1 MSSRIPLS
9 RQSPRPPQL
18 FSPKAG
24 WISLEMPLA
33 ARQRQP
39 KIFVEDHLQG
49 KCYYKIF
56 HFPEERVMPMRKLK
70 EETEL
75 FYSYL
80 RQNGLKK
87 TYQKDLILETFLS
100 TEGHLSVEDI
110 YALVKKRDR
119 KVGVVTVFR
128 TLKSLTACG
137 IAREITLGDGL
148 TRFEHSYHHPPHHHI
163 VCTECHKAIEF
174 VCPELERIQ
183 SEIIKQYHF
192 KPIHH
197 RFQTYGICE
206 DCREHRPIEELQK
219 HDTDRIFARDAAKMA
234 ISMENRCLEFYRD
247 AAGRNQDCGGKEVFE
262 HMVLEEEAHIA
273 DLNSKLEE
281 IVQQEK
287 DLERAPIFLHFDPCE
302 LEALIPSLTKH
313 TTDGEF
319 RLDARSA
326 AEFALTL
333 NRNSAEFFKAY
344 AEKFSESQGKSILL
358 NFADQEWSHGDRI
371 QRRMEEMPA
380 AVKAF

>member
-1 MSSRIPLS
+1 
-9 RQSPRPPQL
+9 
-18 FSPKAG
+18 
-24 WISLEMPLA
+24 
-33 ARQRQP
+33 
-39 KIFVEDHLQG
+39 
-49 KCYYKIF
+49 
-56 HFPEERVMPMRKLK
+56 MPMRKLK

-148 TRFEHSYHHPPHHHI
+148 TRFEHSYHHPNHHHI

-174 VCPELERIQ
+174 ICPELERIQ
-183 SEIIKQYHF
+183 SEIIKKYHF

-206 DCREHRPIEELQK
+206 DCREHRPIGEPQK
-219 HDTDRIFARDAAKMA
+219 HDTDRIFARDAIKMA
-234 ISMENRCLEFYRD
+234 VSMENRCLEFYRD
-247 AAGRNQDCGGKEVFE
+247 SAERNQDSGGKEVFE
-262 HMVLEEEAHIA
+262 HMVREEETHIA
-273 DLNSKLEE
+273 DLNLKLEE

-302 LEALIPSLTKH
+302 LEALIPSLSEH
-313 TTDGEF
+313 EENGEF
-319 RLDARSA
+319 RLDAWSA
-326 AEFALTL
+326 AELALML
-333 NRNSAEFFKAY
+333 NRNSAEFFKTY
-344 AEKFSESQGKSILL
+344 AEKFSETQGRNILL
-358 NFADQEWSHGDRI
+358 NFADQERSQMGRL
-371 QRRMEEMPA
+371 QQRMEELLSAP
-380 AVKAF
+380 KAF